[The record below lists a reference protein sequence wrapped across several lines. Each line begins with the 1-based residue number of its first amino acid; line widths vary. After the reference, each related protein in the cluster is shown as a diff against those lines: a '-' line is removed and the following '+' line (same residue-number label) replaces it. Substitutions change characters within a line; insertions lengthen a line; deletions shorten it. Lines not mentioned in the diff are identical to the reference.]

1 MPVIR
6 RSAEE
11 DAPGIAALVAGS
23 WRRTYSPLLDEERA
37 GSSSDTRHR
46 SEIFLGEVGDRQ
58 VASFVAVERDGAI
71 VGHAM
76 AQLRAD
82 GEVWLERLHVDPA
95 HFGTGLAA
103 DLLHASIAAFVGGA
117 GVMALEVPEGN
128 DRAIA
133 FYRKQGFE
141 TTERKNVCGGLDGVP
156 TLIMKRVI
164 ARA

>member
-23 WRRTYSPLLDEERA
+23 WRRTYSPLLGEERA

-46 SEIFLGEVGDRQ
+46 SENFLGKSATGRSPRSLPWRGT
-58 VASFVAVERDGAI
+58 ARSS
-71 VGHAM
+71 AM
-76 AQLRAD
+76 RWPIAWRTVRS
-82 GEVWLERLHVDPA
+82 GSNGCMSIPHISVP
-95 HFGTGLAA
+95 GLAA

-117 GVMALEVPEGN
+117 SVMSLEVPEGN